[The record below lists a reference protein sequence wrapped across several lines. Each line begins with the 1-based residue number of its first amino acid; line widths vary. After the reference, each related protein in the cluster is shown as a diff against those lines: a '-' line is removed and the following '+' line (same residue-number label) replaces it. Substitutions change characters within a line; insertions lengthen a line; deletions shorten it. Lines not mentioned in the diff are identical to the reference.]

1 MIKQE
6 KDVTK
11 APSYKSLCLQSCS
24 YNTQHPP
31 RAHQG
36 GMCWRLSGP
45 AAVGRSASQGKEG

>member
-45 AAVGRSASQGKEG
+45 AAVGRSASQGEEG